1 MNRRDSL
8 VACGL
13 SAGLMGLLMPFA
25 RIGVDFHHDG
35 IMLKP
40 ALDVLSGQTLFRDT
54 FMQYGALSC
63 YLQAAALWIHPSL
76 LCLRL
81 MTVAAYGVALFF
93 FYAAW
98 RLILPRSLTIFS
110 CGLFILFIPYS
121 DKGWLDQYW
130 TFLPWSS
137 VYALMFQSIGIYAL
151 FRVIRDE
158 QPQRWGAILGMAT
171 AGVFWC
177 RQPVGVI
184 LTGCLVVVGFALHGT
199 NWAPA
204 SSSKRSIILRI
215 VSGFVIV
222 HALLLG
228 SIILSGALPDWWYQN
243 FTWPRIWMRN
253 QNASWFAYKFD
264 FVSPAAGVGLLTLW
278 AAAGLPGLMRRWR
291 PALPLALVRGYW
303 LCLVGVM
310 IWQHE
315 RLLEVVVLGAGGWT
329 ALLPFAVFLQAILSA
344 KAAATGQ
351 PSPKTTEYYLVSALA
366 VVGLGSLL
374 QYYPVPDSMH
384 IYWSLG
390 PVYGLFAY
398 LFWRSTG
405 WTALVVSCVL
415 TTVFCPALLV
425 RIRSVQQALA
435 RPLVTLDQ
443 PAVLRGMQVPLEQ
456 ARNVEQIAK
465 LVENIMRHRRD
476 IPSALIGNNALY
488 LCFTD
493 NKANVS
499 PYFVTWLGLA
509 DQPANQKRWD
519 NIQSQRPL
527 LFLHKARWEEVANF
541 YKRSRYLPLLY
552 LPDDALEI
560 AVPQELADAMGLG
573 AYGAAKRP

>member
-1 MNRRDSL
+1 
-8 VACGL
+8 
-13 SAGLMGLLMPFA
+13 
-25 RIGVDFHHDG
+25 
-35 IMLKP
+35 LKP
-40 ALDVLSGQTLFRDT
+40 ALDVASGQILFRDT

-63 YLQAAALWIHPSL
+63 YLQAAALWLQPSL

-93 FYAAW
+93 LYAAW
-98 RLILPRSLTIFS
+98 RLLLPRSLTIFS

-137 VYALMFQSIGIYAL
+137 VYALMFQSISLYAL
-151 FRVIRDE
+151 LRVIRDE
-158 QPQRWGAILGMAT
+158 QPQRWGLVLGMAC

-184 LTGCLVVVGFALHGT
+184 LTGCLVVVGIALHWT
-199 NWAPA
+199 NWAAA
-204 SSSKRSIILRI
+204 SCSKRSLLRRIL
-215 VSGFVIV
+215 SGFVIV

-228 SIILSGALPDWWYQN
+228 SIILSGALPAWWYQN
-243 FTWPRIWMRN
+243 FTWPRIWMQN
-253 QNASWFAYKFD
+253 QNASWLAYKFD

-278 AAAGLPGLMRRWR
+278 AAVAWPGLMRRFR
-291 PALPLALVRGYW
+291 PALSPSIVRAYW
-303 LCLVGVM
+303 LCLVAVM

-315 RLLEVVVLGAGGWT
+315 RLREVVVLGAGGWT
-329 ALLPFAVFLQAILSA
+329 ALLPCAVFLQASLSA
-344 KAAATGQ
+344 KAAVTGRK
-351 PSPKTTEYYLVSALA
+351 SPRTTEYYLVSALA

-405 WTALVVSCVL
+405 WPALVVSGVL
-415 TTVFCPALLV
+415 AAAFCPALFV
-425 RIRSVQQALA
+425 KVRSVQQAWA
-435 RPLVTLDQ
+435 RPLVTLSR
-443 PAVLRGMQVPLEQ
+443 PAVLRGMQVPLPQ
-456 ARNVEQIAK
+456 ARNMEQITN
-465 LVENIMRHRRD
+465 LVEKVMHHQRD
-476 IPSALIGNNALY
+476 ISSALIGNNALY

-493 NKANVS
+493 NKTNVS
-499 PYFVTWLGLA
+499 PYFVTWPGLA
-509 DQPANQKRWD
+509 DQAANQTRWA
-519 NIQSQRPL
+519 NIQSQRPM
-527 LFLHKARWEEVANF
+527 LFLHKARWGEVANF
-541 YKRSRYLPLLY
+541 YKRSHYLPLLY
-552 LPDDALEI
+552 LPDEALEV

-573 AYGAAKRP
+573 AYGAAKQP